1 MSALDGPP
9 LVAVE
14 VGPCRCAGSPHGQDV
29 VYLHGETTAEIGL
42 AAYGAIAAADGV
54 ADQRLRL
61 GMAYLVNGVADW
73 TFLDDAG
80 QPIPVTPDTIRRALP
95 WGKGGRDVAEKANEL
110 YSDEVVRPLVER
122 AQRSSRVT
130 SITASTSANRPSSS
144 VRRKR
149 SA

>member
-14 VGPCRCAGSPHGQDV
+14 VGPCRCSGSPHDPDI
-29 VYLHGETTAEIGL
+29 VYLHGEATPEIGL
-42 AAYGAIAAADGV
+42 AAYGAIAAAEGV
-54 ADQRLRL
+54 EDQRVRL
-61 GMAYLVNGVADW
+61 GMAYLVHGVADW
-73 TFLDDAG
+73 TFVDDG
-80 QPIPVTPDTIRRALP
+80 GSPIPVTPDTIRRALP
-95 WGKGGRDVAEKANEL
+95 WGRGGREVAEKANEL

-130 SITASTSANRPSSS
+130 SITASTSVSRPSSS
-144 VRRKR
+144 ARRKR